1 MQMLSER
8 TDQHFRKRITL
19 MLILGVL
26 SACATSGG
34 LFTAGP
40 RPPELVGTWVD
51 VGKATTT
58 DTVAW
63 VLAPNGA
70 DRTLAITVL
79 PGEHGKPTRHETV
92 ATHGT
97 WYGSGQ
103 LADTVRRQLCFKHRA
118 RTGPTCF
125 AFRLDTLAMG
135 PVRRRL
141 TVLQYHST
149 HSTGDRVLLERNP

>member
-70 DRTLAITVL
+70 DRTLSISVH
-79 PGEHGKPTRHETV
+79 PGTPGVPTRSENV

-97 WYGSGQ
+97 WYGSGEF
-103 LADTVRRQLCFKHRA
+103 ADTVRRQFCFKHRA
-118 RTGPTCF
+118 RSAPTCF
-125 AFRLDTLAMG
+125 AFRLDTVATN

-141 TVLQYHST
+141 TVLQYRGT
-149 HSTGDRVLLERNP
+149 HSTDDRVLLERTP